1 MVSRYSI
8 RTVLRILT
16 TLCVTI
22 ALLAGTATVGSAKTY
37 VFGVSLPAS
46 DNPYWVA
53 MRRGIEKTAAANGI
67 KLQIAVANETV
78 EKQVTDIEDM
88 IQAGVDFLLVASVQ
102 RSGATKPIEDAVKA
116 GIPVIAIGRDCDS
129 TAPICWIGN
138 NEAEVGRLA
147 AEWIVARFGSAG
159 AKIVWLR
166 GPAGAQ
172 SYADMESGATA
183 VFSKNPQIQIL
194 TKLAGRDNRP
204 TGMQLME
211 DALQAYP
218 KIDAVFGG
226 NDELALGALAAI
238 EAAGRKGIVV
248 IGTNGSKDA
257 RDAIIA
263 GRLGMSV
270 MKQPGLIGKLG
281 VETALAYLGGARD
294 IPKKTYAPVVLLTP
308 DNISTTD
315 VQYAP

>member
-1 MVSRYSI
+1 MSKRPHVTRWI
-8 RTVLRILT
+8 VLA
-16 TLCVTI
+16 LCVTL
-22 ALLAGTATVGSAKTY
+22 ALLVMTGIGYSARSF
-37 VFGVSLPAS
+37 VFGVSLPSS

-53 MRRGIEKTAAANGI
+53 MRRGVERTAAAHGI
-67 KLQIAVANETV
+67 KLRIAIANETV
-78 EKQVTDIEDM
+78 EKQVTDVEDM

-102 RSGATKPIEDAVKA
+102 RTGAVKPIEDAVKQ

-129 TAPICWIGN
+129 KAPVCWIGN

-147 AEWIVARFGSAG
+147 AEWLVEYFGPKG

-172 SYADMESGATA
+172 SFADMEDGATK
-183 VFSKNPQIQIL
+183 VFERNPQIEIL

-218 KIDAVFGG
+218 EIDAVFGG
-226 NDELALGALAAI
+226 NDELALGALSAI
-238 EAAGRKGIVV
+238 EGANRKGIVV

-257 RDAIIA
+257 RDAVMA
-263 GRLGMSV
+263 SRLGMSV

-281 VETALAYLGGARD
+281 VETAVAYLAGQRD
-294 IPKKTYAPVVLLTP
+294 IAAMTYAPVVLLTR
-308 DNISTTD
+308 DNISKVD
-315 VQYAP
+315 LQYAP